1 MFLMKVYLEDWW
13 DMPAKSPFT
22 GGLGVPCRWVKDH
35 EAVLNRMIH
44 IVVDYYLDCSPFL
57 QLSLI
62 PEF

>member
-1 MFLMKVYLEDWW
+1 
-13 DMPAKSPFT
+13 MPAKSPFT

-62 PEF
+62 PKF